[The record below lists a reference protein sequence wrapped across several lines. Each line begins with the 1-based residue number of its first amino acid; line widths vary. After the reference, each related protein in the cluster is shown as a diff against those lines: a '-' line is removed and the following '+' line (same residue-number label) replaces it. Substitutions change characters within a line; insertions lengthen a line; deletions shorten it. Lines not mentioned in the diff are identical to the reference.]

1 MISGDLL
8 SAAGLLVTLVGVL
21 YSVWYGEMTHALEV
35 PVRRHRS
42 DREPEITTVRRAL
55 FARATPLVIAA
66 VALVVVLADP
76 AITVVAHAFSGG
88 PYDAV
93 KACFILVWLFGGWLT
108 IATIQLTYALVMRWR
123 RLKGPDLT

>member
-8 SAAGLLVTLVGVL
+8 SAAGLLVALVGLL
-21 YSVWYGEMTHALEV
+21 YSVWYDEMNRALAV
-35 PVRRHRS
+35 PVARHRL
-42 DREPEITTVRRAL
+42 DREPDIATVRRAL
-55 FARATPLVIAA
+55 FARATPLVVAA

-93 KACFILVWLFGGWLT
+93 KACFILVWLFAGWLT
-108 IATIQLTYALVMRWR
+108 VATIQLSCALVVHWR